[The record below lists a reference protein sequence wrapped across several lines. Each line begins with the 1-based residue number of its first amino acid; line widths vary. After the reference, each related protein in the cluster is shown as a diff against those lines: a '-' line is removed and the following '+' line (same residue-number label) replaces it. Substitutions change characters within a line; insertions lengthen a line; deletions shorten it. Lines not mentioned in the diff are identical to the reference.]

1 MAWLCYYIFIIV
13 SGRMSGIQYCLKNMC
28 LLTDGNKCDCFIHRL
43 VLIKMAF
50 MFTSSPVN
58 NFDGIA
64 GLRFIQVY
72 LTALVTNSAVYNFV
86 STT

>member
-1 MAWLCYYIFIIV
+1 
-13 SGRMSGIQYCLKNMC
+13 
-28 LLTDGNKCDCFIHRL
+28 
-43 VLIKMAF
+43 

-86 STT
+86 STTWTELNLPSFTVYVHISTQTYKW